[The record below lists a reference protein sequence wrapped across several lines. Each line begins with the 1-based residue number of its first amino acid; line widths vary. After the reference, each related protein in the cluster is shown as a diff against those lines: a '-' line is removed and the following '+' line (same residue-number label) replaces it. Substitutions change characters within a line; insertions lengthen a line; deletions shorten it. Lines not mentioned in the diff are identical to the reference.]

1 MLLLFM
7 VNRDSKIGEVEVE
20 YQNYNENT
28 KRRTSRGIQK
38 IAPARCELNKLPP
51 GSSCYIHFVDGNYI
65 LIITSFLFLGNKMS
79 HFFFD
84 FLIF

>member
-38 IAPARCELNKLPP
+38 IAPARCELNKLP
-51 GSSCYIHFVDGNYI
+51 FDGNYI
-65 LIITSFLFLGNKMS
+65 LIIT
-79 HFFFD
+79 FFFRKQNVS
-84 FLIF
+84 FFF